1 MEVHQLRYVVAIAR
15 TGSFSRA
22 AGNCH
27 VSQPSLSQQ
36 VRKLEDE
43 LGERLF
49 ERDRRRTRLT
59 SSGERFVSRA
69 TRILDELAE
78 AHREAKET
86 HLVTRGQVSIGV
98 LPTIAPYLLPSLV
111 SEFTERYPGVQIV
124 MHEDTTATLASLVSS
139 YEVDLAIASL
149 PLRDSVFEITSLFTE
164 ELLLAVPPAHPLAV
178 KKTITSR
185 DLESAQFVLMKEG
198 HCLGDQALQF
208 CHQSGVQPRVISRS
222 SQVETIRRL
231 VHAGL
236 GISLIPK
243 MAAAQ
248 AAPEQPVYRSLRA
261 PQPQRTI
268 VAFWN
273 RRRPLSRAATA
284 FLEALRETCN
294 RQIKPTTRS
303 HATR

>member
-22 AGNCH
+22 AGDCH
-27 VSQPSLSQQ
+27 ISQPSLSQQ
-36 VRKLEDE
+36 VRKLEEE

-49 ERDRRRTRLT
+49 ERDRRQTRLT
-59 SSGERFVSRA
+59 ASGERFISRA
-69 TRILDELAE
+69 ARILDELAE
-78 AHREAKET
+78 AEREARET
-86 HLVTRGQVSIGV
+86 HQVTRGQVSVGV
-98 LPTIAPYLLPSLV
+98 LPTIAPYFLPPLV
-111 SEFTERYPGVQIV
+111 GEFTDQYPGVQIV
-124 MHEDTTATLASLVSS
+124 IHEDTTATLGSLVSS

-149 PLRDSVFEITSLFTE
+149 PLRDPVFEIAPLFTE
-164 ELLLAVPPAHPLAV
+164 ELLLAVPPAHPLAA
-178 KKTITSR
+178 KKTVTTADLQTST
-185 DLESAQFVLMKEG
+185 FVLMKEG

-243 MAAAQ
+243 MAASQ
-248 AAPEQPVYRSLRA
+248 AAPGQPVYRSIRA
-261 PQPQRTI
+261 PRPERTI

-273 RRRPLSRAATA
+273 RRRPLSRAAAA
-284 FLEALRETCN
+284 FLEALCRAAKN
-294 RQIKPTTRS
+294 HTRNS
-303 HATR
+303 KKT

>member
-22 AGNCH
+22 AGDCH

-59 SSGERFVSRA
+59 SSGERFVTRA
-69 TRILDELAE
+69 ARILDELAE
-78 AHREAKET
+78 AEREARET
-86 HLVTRGQVSIGV
+86 HEVTRGQVSVGV
-98 LPTIAPYLLPSLV
+98 LPTIAPYLLPPIIGD
-111 SEFTERYPGVQIV
+111 FTARFPGVQIV
-124 MHEDTTATLASLVSS
+124 IHEDTTATLASLVAS

-149 PLRDSVFEITSLFTE
+149 PLRDPAFEIAPLLTE
-164 ELLLAVPPAHPLAV
+164 ELLLAVPPDHPLTR
-178 KKTITSR
+178 KKSLGSA
-185 DLESAQFVLMKEG
+185 DLEAATFVLMKEG

-222 SQVETIRRL
+222 AQVETIRRL

-248 AAPEQPVYRSLRA
+248 AAPDQPVYRSLRG
-261 PQPQRTI
+261 PRPQRTV

-284 FLEALRETCN
+284 FLAALREST
-294 RQIKPTTRS
+294 KPS